1 MFAVVLCVAALGSF
15 SPGFAQPNV
24 QTPVKQIVLGMVWE
38 PVSFNPVRGID
49 SGSYTA
55 ASLVY
60 DGLVKY
66 DRQMTLRPA
75 LAESFAISEDGLTYR
90 FKLRPNL
97 RFSNGQVLTT
107 SDVKASLLLGASE
120 LSPFKSD
127 YADIKTIDIESDRDI
142 LVKLARR
149 CQPLISR
156 LAELRILPANL
167 LNSPDHGNQ
176 VISRHP
182 VGTGPFRLVRWESGL
197 ELVFERN
204 PYYWGAPAQSDRL
217 IWRVV
222 PDRNVLAVAL
232 ARGEVDVAPVDGRTW
247 KTFLATAKLPQSSK
261 NNAPLKVA
269 VFNGNRTVYL
279 GFNLEREPW
288 KELLIRQAFA
298 SAIDRKAI
306 AEVFYGGYAVIPDS
320 DFPVTNWAFSKD
332 TKHRTYNPRLTKQL
346 IEQAGY
352 KRQGKFWLRAGSAK
366 PLALKIH
373 TIKDQEEVAQVVAD
387 YLTKIGVICE
397 VETMEYST
405 VRRSYLQKGRFDAVL
420 WSRSFG
426 PDPECSIVWSS
437 KGPLNFCR
445 LRSKEVDSL
454 LASARLAATKSERIE
469 LYRQLQGYLSAQ
481 LPWVF
486 LAQPQLLIAYKGDI
500 ENVAAVEIAKIDKQ
514 KGQQSTD
521 LLQQKDQQYTVGL
534 PWDNPVFNAAE
545 WRR

>member
-1 MFAVVLCVAALGSF
+1 M
-15 SPGFAQPNV
+15 
-24 QTPVKQIVLGMVWE
+24 LGMVWE

-66 DRQMTLRPA
+66 DQQMTLKPA
-75 LAESFAISEDGLTYR
+75 LAESFSISEDGLTYR
-90 FKLRPNL
+90 FRLRPNL
-97 RFSNGQVLTT
+97 HFSNGSAVTT
-107 SDVKASLLLGASE
+107 GDVKASLLLGASD

-142 LVKLARR
+142 TVGLARR

-156 LAELRILPANL
+156 LAELRILPASL

-176 VISRHP
+176 VMSRHP
-182 VGTGPFRLVRWESGL
+182 IGTGPFRLARWESGL

-204 PYYWGAPAQSDRL
+204 PYYWGNAAQSDRL

-222 PDRNVLAVAL
+222 PDKNVLAVAL

-247 KTFLATAKLPQSSK
+247 KTFLATAKLPQASSA
-261 NNAPLKVA
+261 APLKVA

-288 KELLIRQAFA
+288 KQLLIRQAFA
-298 SAIDRKAI
+298 AAIDRKAI
-306 AEVFYGGYAVIPDS
+306 ADVFYGGYAIIPDS
-320 DFPVTNWAFSKD
+320 DFPVTSWAFSSD
-332 TKHRTYNPRLTKQL
+332 THQSKYDAALAKQL
-346 IEQAGY
+346 IEKAGY
-352 KRQGKFWLRAGSAK
+352 KRQGKFWVQSRTGL

-387 YLTKIGVICE
+387 YLTTIGVVCE

-445 LRSKEVDSL
+445 LRSKEVDDL
-454 LASARLAATKSERIE
+454 IASARLAATKVERKE
-469 LYRQLQGYLSAQ
+469 PYRQLQSYLSAQ

-486 LAQPQLLIAYKGDI
+486 LAQPKQLIAYKGDI
-500 ENVAAVEIAKIDKQ
+500 QNIQSTDSPQQ
-514 KGQQSTD
+514 KGQQN
-521 LLQQKDQQYTVGL
+521 TVGL

>member
-1 MFAVVLCVAALGSF
+1 
-15 SPGFAQPNV
+15 
-24 QTPVKQIVLGMVWE
+24 MVWE

-49 SGSYTA
+49 SGSYAA

-66 DRQMTLRPA
+66 DRQMVLKPA
-75 LAESFAISEDGLTYR
+75 LAESFSISDDGLTYH
-90 FKLRPNL
+90 FTLRPAL
-97 RFSNGQVLTT
+97 HFSNGQAVTT
-107 SDVKASLLLGASE
+107 GDVKASLLLGASE
-120 LSPFKSD
+120 LSPFKGDYSD
-127 YADIKTIDIESDRDI
+127 IQTIEIKNERELS
-142 LVKLARR
+142 VKLSRR

-156 LAELRILPANL
+156 LAELRILPATL
-167 LNSPDHGNQ
+167 LDSPDHGNQ
-176 VISRHP
+176 VMSRHP

-232 ARGEVDVAPVDGRTW
+232 ARGEVDVAPVDGRIW
-247 KTFLATAKLPQSSK
+247 KTFLANAKLPQSARNK
-261 NNAPLKVA
+261 APLKVA
-269 VFNGNRTVYL
+269 VFNGNRTIYL

-288 KELLIRQAFA
+288 RQLLIRQAFA
-298 SAIDRKAI
+298 AAIDRKTI
-306 AEVFYGGYAVIPDS
+306 ADVFYGGYAVIPDS
-320 DFPVTNWAFSKD
+320 DFPVTNWAFSGD
-332 TKHRTYNPRLTKQL
+332 TKTVRFDPVSAMKL
-346 IEQAGY
+346 IDQAGY
-352 KRQGKFWLRAGSAK
+352 RRAGKLWVNRATHQ
-366 PLALKIH
+366 PLALKIY
-373 TIKDQEEVAQVVAD
+373 TIKEQEEVAQAVAD
-387 YLTKIGVICE
+387 YLSTIGVVCE

-445 LRSKEVDSL
+445 LRSKVVDDL
-454 LASARLAATKSERIE
+454 IASARLAGSKAERRE
-469 LYRQLQGYLSAQ
+469 PYRQLQSYLSSQ

-486 LAQPQLLIAYKGDI
+486 LAQPKLLIAYKGDI
-500 ENVAAVEIAKIDKQ
+500 ENIDVKNVQQKVQQDAVLLQQ
-514 KGQQSTD
+514 KGQQYS
-521 LLQQKDQQYTVGL
+521 VGL

>member
-1 MFAVVLCVAALGSF
+1 M
-15 SPGFAQPNV
+15 
-24 QTPVKQIVLGMVWE
+24 KQIVLGMVWE

-49 SGSYTA
+49 SGSYCA
-55 ASLVY
+55 ASLIY

-66 DRQMTLRPA
+66 DRLMTLRPA
-75 LAESFAISEDGLTYR
+75 LAESFSISEDGLTYR

-97 RFSNGQVLTT
+97 HFSNGQPLTT
-107 SDVKASLLLGASE
+107 IDVKASLLLGASE

-127 YADIKTIDIESDRDI
+127 YADIKTIEIENDRDFSI
-142 LVKLARR
+142 KLARR
-149 CQPLISR
+149 CQPLMSR

-167 LNSPDHGNQ
+167 LNSADHGNQ

-182 VGTGPFRLVRWESGL
+182 IGTGPFRLVRWESGL

-204 PYYWGAPAQSDRL
+204 PYHWGPPAKSDRL

-232 ARGEVDVAPVDGRTW
+232 ARGEVDVAPVDGRIW
-247 KTFLATAKLPQSSK
+247 KTFLATAKLPQS
-261 NNAPLKVA
+261 NNTRAPLKVA

-320 DFPVTNWAFSKD
+320 DFPLTNWAFSKD
-332 TKHRTYNPRLTKQL
+332 TKHVVYDPLLSRQL
-346 IEQAGY
+346 IERAGY
-352 KRQGKFWLRAGSAK
+352 KRQGKFWLRPGNAK

-387 YLTKIGVICE
+387 YLNSIGVICE

-445 LRSKEVDSL
+445 LRSKEADSL
-454 LASARLAATKSERIE
+454 IAVARQAGTKSERIE
-469 LYRQLQGYLSAQ
+469 PYRQLQSYLSAQ

-486 LAQPQLLIAYKGDI
+486 LAQPQQLIVYQGDV
-500 ENVAAVEIAKIDKQ
+500 ENVAAAETFETDEQ
-514 KGQQSTD
+514 KGQQHAV
-521 LLQQKDQQYTVGL
+521 LLQQKGQQHAVGL

>member
-1 MFAVVLCVAALGSF
+1 
-15 SPGFAQPNV
+15 
-24 QTPVKQIVLGMVWE
+24 MVWE

-66 DRQMTLRPA
+66 DRTMTLKPA
-75 LAESFAISEDGLTYR
+75 LAESYAISDDGLSYR

-97 RFSNGQVLTT
+97 RFSNGEPLTAT
-107 SDVKASLLLGASE
+107 DVKASLLLGASD

-127 YADIKTIDIESDRDI
+127 YADIKTIEIESNRDI

-156 LAELRILPANL
+156 LAELRILPASL
-167 LNSPDHGNQ
+167 LNSSDHGNQ
-176 VISRHP
+176 IISRHP
-182 VGTGPFRLVRWESGL
+182 VGTGPFRLVSWESGL

-232 ARGEVDVAPVDGRTW
+232 ARGEVDVAPVDGRIW
-247 KTFLATAKLPQSSK
+247 KTFLATAKLPQASK
-261 NNAPLKVA
+261 NKAPLKVA

-279 GFNLEREPW
+279 GFNLERETW

-298 SAIDRKAI
+298 CAIDRKAI
-306 AEVFYGGYAVIPDS
+306 ADVFYGGYAVIPDS
-320 DFPVTNWAFSKD
+320 DFPVTNWAFSKE
-332 TKHRTYNPRLTKQL
+332 TKHVTYDPHLSRHL

-352 KRQGKFWLRAGSAK
+352 RRQGKFWLQPGNAK

-373 TIKDQEEVAQVVAD
+373 TIKDQEEVAQAVAD
-387 YLTKIGVICE
+387 YLTAVGVICE

-405 VRRSYLQKGRFDAVL
+405 VRRSFLQKGRFDAVL

-445 LRSKEVDSL
+445 LRSKEVDAL
-454 LASARLAATKSERIE
+454 INSARLAANKSERKE
-469 LYRQLQGYLSAQ
+469 PYRRLQSYLSSQ

-486 LAQPQLLIAYKGDI
+486 LAQPQQLIAYKGDI
-500 ENVAAVEIAKIDKQ
+500 ENVEITELDKQ
-514 KGQQSTD
+514 KGQESTV
-521 LLQQKDQQYTVGL
+521 LSQQKGQQSTVGL

>member
-1 MFAVVLCVAALGSF
+1 M
-15 SPGFAQPNV
+15 N
-24 QTPVKQIVLGMVWE
+24 
-38 PVSFNPVRGID
+38 
-49 SGSYTA
+49 
-55 ASLVY
+55 
-60 DGLVKY
+60 
-66 DRQMTLRPA
+66 LRPA
-75 LAESFAISEDGLTYR
+75 LAESFVISEDGLTYR

-97 RFSNGQVLTT
+97 HFSNGQPLTT
-107 SDVKASLLLGASE
+107 NDVKASLLLGASE

-127 YADIKTIDIESDRDI
+127 YADIKTIDIENDRDFSI
-142 LVKLARR
+142 KLARR

-167 LNSPDHGNQ
+167 LSSADHGNQ

-182 VGTGPFRLVRWESGL
+182 IGTGPFRLVRWESGL

-204 PYYWGAPAQSDRL
+204 PYHWGPPAKSDRL

-232 ARGEVDVAPVDGRTW
+232 ARGEVDVAPVDGRIW
-247 KTFLATAKLPQSSK
+247 KTFLATAKLPK
-261 NNAPLKVA
+261 TNNTRAPLKVA

-332 TKHRTYNPRLTKQL
+332 TKHVVYDPRLSIQL
-346 IEQAGY
+346 IERAGY
-352 KRQGKFWLRAGSAK
+352 KRYGKCWLRPGNPK

-387 YLTKIGVICE
+387 YLNRIGVICE

-426 PDPECSIVWSS
+426 PDPECSVVWSS

-445 LRSKEVDSL
+445 LRSKEADSL
-454 LASARLAATKSERIE
+454 ITVARLAATKSERIE
-469 LYRQLQGYLSAQ
+469 PYRQLQSYLSAQ

-486 LAQPQLLIAYKGDI
+486 LAQPQQLIVYQGYV
-500 ENVAAVEIAKIDKQ
+500 ENVAGAETVETDKQ
-514 KGQQSTD
+514 KGQQHA
-521 LLQQKDQQYTVGL
+521 VGL